1 MKYRNKNEYMQFLLY
16 VGLFSNLDIDQQS
29 ERRLLSYEQFKKV
42 ENKAELIDLY
52 RKMLYNSKKRW
63 RGDTNIWIVI
73 VYTERY
79 F

>member
-1 MKYRNKNEYMQFLLY
+1 MKNSLLCEGENFMKYRNKNEYMQFLLY

-52 RKMLYNSKKRW
+52 RKMLYNSKKR
-63 RGDTNIWIVI
+63 
-73 VYTERY
+73 
-79 F
+79 